1 MFDLFVGI
9 DWSGAKGTAHKGI
22 SVFCAKQGD
31 AVPQKMHAPDG
42 KAAFSRHDVADLLI
56 ALSSQARVLAG
67 IDFAFAYPL
76 DAAGHYFP
84 GLAPEKQPQ
93 TAPQLWA
100 LIDRLNDAAPD
111 YYGGLIWDDATY
123 GPYYNAPAGRKG
135 ARFASRRRQTEEAA
149 KSVKSPSPTFNCVG
163 PAGVGTGSLAG
174 MRLCHSLHHQLG
186 DRLAIWPF
194 TASDK
199 AALTMVEIFPSYY
212 FKQAGISP
220 IKGAQAGADNLN
232 HALAFFNSEPVADDF
247 TAHGPD
253 HDDADALISAA
264 ALRAIESEPK
274 CWDVPDCAKRE
285 GWIFG
290 VNSAKT
296 PS

>member
-22 SVFCAKQGD
+22 SVFCAKAGS
-31 AVPQKMHAPDG
+31 AVPQKITPPDG
-42 KAAFSRHDVADLLI
+42 KAAFSRQDVITLLADL
-56 ALSSQARVLAG
+56 SSGGRVLAG
-67 IDFAFAYPL
+67 IDFAFAYPV

-84 GLAPEKQPQ
+84 GLESEKQPQ
-93 TAPQLWA
+93 TAPELWA
-100 LIDRLNDAAPD
+100 LIDGLNDSAPD

-123 GPYYNAPAGRKG
+123 GPYYNAPSGRKG
-135 ARFASRRRQTEEAA
+135 ARFASRRRQTEDAA

-174 MRLCHSLHHQLG
+174 MRLCHALLKS
-186 DRLAIWPF
+186 ASIWPF
-194 TASDK
+194 TTSDTT
-199 AALTMVEIFPSYY
+199 ALTVVEIFPSYY

-220 IKGAQAGADNLN
+220 IKGAQARVGNLN
-232 HALAFFNSEPVADDF
+232 HALAFFHSDPVADDF

-264 ALRAIESEPK
+264 ALRALASEPSS
-274 CWDVPDCAKRE
+274 WDVPDCAMRE